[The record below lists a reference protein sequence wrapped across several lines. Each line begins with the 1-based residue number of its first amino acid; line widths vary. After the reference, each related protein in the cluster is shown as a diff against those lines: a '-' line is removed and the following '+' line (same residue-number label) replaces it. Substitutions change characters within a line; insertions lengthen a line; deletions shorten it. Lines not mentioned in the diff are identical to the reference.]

1 MFSRVLKY
9 FRTETDS
16 DAPKNTRIQT
26 LFFVVGLALFVFLI
40 NRFGVENI
48 ISNIK
53 KTGWWII
60 PIIGVWA
67 LVYILNAWA
76 WALVI
81 KSLKHKI
88 SYKDVFSISLSGFA
102 INYITPVVNLGGE
115 PYKIFA
121 LKKYF
126 GLNNSV
132 SLVVLYSM
140 LHFLSSFVFWFIAII
155 LAIISLP
162 LTIELQLILGAS
174 FIFTLIGVWFFYAR
188 HKNGVFNSLLN
199 LIRKLPF
206 TTKLYEKLKLKETT
220 LTSIDNQ
227 IIELYTK
234 QRKTFYA
241 SLSLEVI
248 ARVVA
253 SVEFIFILKSIGIN
267 ITLEDAI
274 YINAFSSLMLN
285 LFFFV
290 PMGLGIREGSLY
302 LIMGGLNIS
311 SAIGVYIGLI
321 NRVREFFWIFIGLL
335 LIQIKKPNISDNKLS
350 DLEIE

>member
-9 FRTETDS
+9 FRTETAS

-40 NRFGVENI
+40 SRFGIQNI

-67 LVYILNAWA
+67 LVYLLNAWA

-81 KSLKHKI
+81 KSLKHKM
-88 SYKDVFSISLSGFA
+88 SFKDVFSISLSGFA

-140 LHFLSSFVFWFIAII
+140 LHFLSSFVFWFIAIV

-174 FIFTLIGVWFFYAR
+174 FIFTLIGVWFFYSR

-285 LFFFV
+285 LFFFI

-335 LIQIKKPNISDNKLS
+335 LIQIRKPKISDNKLS